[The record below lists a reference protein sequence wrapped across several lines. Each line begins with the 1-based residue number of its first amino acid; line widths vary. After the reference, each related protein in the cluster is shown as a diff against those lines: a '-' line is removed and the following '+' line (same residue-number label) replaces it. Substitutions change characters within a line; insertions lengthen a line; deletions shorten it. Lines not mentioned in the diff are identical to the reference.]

1 MDYPW
6 FELQENSKDITQGDI
21 IKGCPVPILKE
32 FDISEEGQNVQA
44 EIATIDGIVL
54 TQACDIAN
62 NKVENII
69 LCAITSKTEFEEIQR
84 REGRKEKEIGKS
96 IEGIIKGQQNAY
108 HIINS
113 YKSEEFSQ
121 DYYII
126 NFKDIFSV
134 PVKVARAIAEKNGK
148 RLRLCPPYREHLS
161 QAFARYFMRVGLP
174 VNIHIEKEPAK
185 ADQTIY

>member
-1 MDYPW
+1 MEYPW
-6 FELQENSKDITQGDI
+6 FELQENSADITQGDI

-32 FDISEEGQNVQA
+32 FHISEEGQNVQA
-44 EIATIDGIVL
+44 EIAIIDGIVL

-69 LCAITSKTEFEEIQR
+69 LCAITSKSDFEEIQR
-84 REGRKEKEIGKS
+84 SAGRGEKEIRKS
-96 IEGIIKGQQNAY
+96 IDGIIKGQQNAY
-108 HIINS
+108 HIIND
-113 YKSEEFSQ
+113 YKSEDFSQ

-134 PVKVARAIAEKNGK
+134 PVEVARSIAENNGK

-174 VNIHIEKEPAK
+174 INIHIEK
-185 ADQTIY
+185 

>member
-1 MDYPW
+1 MEYPW
-6 FELQENSKDITQGDI
+6 FELQEDSTDITQGGI

-32 FDISEEGQNVQA
+32 LDISEEGQSVKA
-44 EIATIDGIVL
+44 EISIIDGIVL

-62 NKVENII
+62 KKVDNII
-69 LCAITSKTEFEEIQR
+69 LCSIISKSEFEEIQR
-84 REGRKEKEIGKS
+84 SKNKNEKEISKG
-96 IEGIIKGQQNAY
+96 ILGIIKGQQNSY
-108 HIINS
+108 HIINN

-126 NFKDIFSV
+126 NFKDIFSI
-134 PVKVARAIAEKNGK
+134 PLDVACAIAKRNGK

-174 VNIHIEKEPAK
+174 INISL
-185 ADQTIY
+185 